1 MAWISVDQKLIGG
14 KLRSLYKG
22 IGCSQNEAIGIL
34 ITLWLWGIDN
44 ADMGGLIVSADRGD
58 IEALLV
64 PGLSPEVKAG
74 NVVDK
79 LIETGWVD
87 EIDGQLFLHD
97 WEDWRAYYNKYVD
110 EKKKKAERM
119 RRYRSKNATVGTTV
133 DTTVDATIGKNE
145 SLTEQELKETPEE
158 QTPQPKA
165 KKAQE
170 EKYGKDFEE
179 FWSIY
184 PRKADKGQAFK
195 KYAARRKD
203 GYSPEELKTAAE
215 NYRRQCERQRTETQY
230 IKHAKTFLGD
240 SLSFIDH
247 LPKNPEPVRQESTAG
262 GQGANPFRR
271 NGG

>member
-97 WEDWRAYYNKYVD
+97 WEDWRAYYNRYIRDKQSNADRQARY
-110 EKKKKAERM
+110 KAKHRKTD
-119 RRYRSKNATVGTTV
+119 KNAESNVTNNGTNNVETENE
-133 DTTVDATIGKNE
+133 TEKTPDA
-145 SLTEQELKETPEE
+145 
-158 QTPQPKA
+158 QPAPPKT
-165 KKAQE
+165 KKTQE

-203 GYSPEELKTAAE
+203 GYSPEELKAAAE

-240 SLSFIDH
+240 SLPFIDY
-247 LPKNPEPVRQESTAG
+247 LPKNPEPARQESTAG